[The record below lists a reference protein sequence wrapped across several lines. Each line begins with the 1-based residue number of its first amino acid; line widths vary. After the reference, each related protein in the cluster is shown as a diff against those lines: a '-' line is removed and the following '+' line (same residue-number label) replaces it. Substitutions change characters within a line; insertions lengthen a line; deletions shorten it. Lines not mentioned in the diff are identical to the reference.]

1 MKIERVFWAA
11 CVGLLVAAPA
21 CAAPDA
27 QARYAKGDAAA
38 KAALIYSLIYESE
51 HCDHAPSAALHKRCR
66 DAAVLL
72 EGEIHRFL
80 QSVAESG
87 ARIDLR
93 PFLKRWEP
101 VFGLH
106 GSGAP

>member
-1 MKIERVFWAA
+1 MRGDKALWAG
-11 CVGLLVAAPA
+11 GLALLLAAPVH
-21 CAAPDA
+21 AAPDA
-27 QARYAKGDAAA
+27 QARYANGDTAA

-51 HCDHAPSAALHKRCR
+51 HCDHAPSAALHRRCR
-66 DAAVLL
+66 DDAVRL

-87 ARIDLR
+87 ATIDLR